1 MQPALVKDIEPA
13 VTEDTR
19 SSTRTVIVSGSFRID
34 YSYQENIW
42 AEYLAA
48 MGDEVTVVT
57 AGRHDHEQE
66 SVQGYRVVWLKTR
79 GLFSRHLYFERRVAR
94 MVESLRPDRI
104 LWFGPPQLFGASL
117 CGHTPLNAVPL
128 AIFMGQNRQMH
139 AFDWTENGL
148 SIRERLTAL
157 AYQLIRIPTIT
168 RACHRANLVVAT
180 TQETPRILE
189 ALIPIADWAQI
200 RPSVWCCPLGFD
212 EHTFRFEPHRRRT
225 VRRELGIA
233 PGAPVILVTSR
244 FVSEKWPVIQFTVD
258 ALREVLTVNDDV
270 QLMIVGLDD
279 NELSQ
284 QMRAMCTALPESHRI
299 HCVAFAPRDRLAAL
313 FCAADCAVFA
323 RPSISCQEALGTG
336 LLGVFADDGTM
347 NWLLSCHEDGRLFTA
362 GDRSDLVTV
371 VDRLLQSIR
380 MEGAEFSL
388 RNERVKR
395 ARRLGYSNLIET
407 SLTRLNQSDVGAP
420 SETSSC

>member
-57 AGRHDHEQE
+57 AGRQDQEQE

-79 GLFSRHLYFERRVAR
+79 GLFSRHLYFERRTDGR
-94 MVESLRPDRI
+94 IPSTRPNSLVWPRNYLASVDIHPKCRPSGNFYGSKSAD
-104 LWFGPPQLFGASL
+104 
-117 CGHTPLNAVPL
+117 V
-128 AIFMGQNRQMH
+128 

-157 AYQLIRIPTIT
+157 AYQWIRIPTIT

-180 TQETPRILE
+180 TEETPRILE

-244 FVSEKWPVIQFTVD
+244 FVSESGRSFTTVD
-258 ALREVLTVNDDV
+258 AREVLTINDDV
-270 QLMIVGLDD
+270 Q
-279 NELSQ
+279 
-284 QMRAMCTALPESHRI
+284 
-299 HCVAFAPRDRLAAL
+299 
-313 FCAADCAVFA
+313 
-323 RPSISCQEALGTG
+323 
-336 LLGVFADDGTM
+336 
-347 NWLLSCHEDGRLFTA
+347 
-362 GDRSDLVTV
+362 
-371 VDRLLQSIR
+371 
-380 MEGAEFSL
+380 
-388 RNERVKR
+388 
-395 ARRLGYSNLIET
+395 
-407 SLTRLNQSDVGAP
+407 
-420 SETSSC
+420 